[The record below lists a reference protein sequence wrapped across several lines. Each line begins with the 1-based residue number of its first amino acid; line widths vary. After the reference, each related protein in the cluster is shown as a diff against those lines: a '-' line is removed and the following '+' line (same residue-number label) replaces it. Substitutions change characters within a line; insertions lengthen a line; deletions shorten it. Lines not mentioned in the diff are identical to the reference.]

1 MQAGTPRAIRPILGQ
16 RSLAELPGP
25 VLGFSFVV
33 RVLRYNIL
41 PGFDRVVKI

>member
-1 MQAGTPRAIRPILGQ
+1 MQAGIPRVTRPILGQ
-16 RSLAELPGP
+16 LPLAELPGS